1 MCARESENLYWKNGK
16 LQSSPTPTRNIRLRP
31 FSAIFHRMEKALLEQ
46 PLVMASDRVKPA
58 TTPEDAARLRALSPE
73 VYWLEIAQAFT
84 WDRAPD
90 VALEGTLGDFRYFPG
105 AMGNVSFNCLDR
117 WPTDR
122 VALRYEREDG
132 LKETWTFGALTDA
145 VARFAAALQD
155 LGVTKGDRVALYAS
169 NVPES
174 FIAIHACYRIGAIY
188 SVIFA
193 GFSASAVRDRIVDA
207 QPKVIVCTDATLRR
221 GRIVPLKDTLD
232 EALKGLPVPH
242 VIVARRVD
250 VNHPLRNGEHDF
262 ATLLACT
269 TRRAEPVSLEANE
282 PGFIIYT
289 SGTTSKP
296 KGLVHSGIGFMVG
309 TYANVKWS
317 LNLDADDVYWCTAD
331 VGWLTF
337 PIFALVGGLA
347 HGATHVIYEGSL
359 DTPTSARAY
368 EIIASYGINKLFTAP
383 TALRM
388 MRRAGDELL
397 KLHDISKLALV
408 SLVGEPLDP
417 DTWFWTRDK
426 LGGGKLFVN
435 NTYGQTET
443 GTAWSCSML
452 GVTPTRPGSC
462 GHTLPGYVAHVLRED
477 GSEAAQGEVGA
488 ITLGAPFPCLA
499 RTVWGDH
506 ARYVKNYLSQY
517 PGHYLASDAALFD
530 ADGQLWVTG
539 RLDDVINVAGH
550 RLGTMELEAAL
561 LTHPAVSEAAVVT
574 QPDEIKGMAP
584 VAFIVP
590 RAGYTDSIE
599 LQAALCQAIVD
610 AVGAIARPAR
620 VVVVSTVPRTR
631 SGKIMR
637 RVLRDL
643 IVSGE
648 ATGDLTSLEN
658 PDAID
663 VVLQKLAES

>member
-1 MCARESENLYWKNGK
+1 
-16 LQSSPTPTRNIRLRP
+16 
-31 FSAIFHRMEKALLEQ
+31 MEKTLLEQ
-46 PLVMASDRVKPA
+46 PLVMAPDRVKPP
-58 TTPEDAARLRALSPE
+58 TTPQEADRLRTLTPE
-73 VYWLEIAQAFT
+73 AYWLEMARAFV
-84 WDRAPD
+84 WDKPPEK
-90 VALEGTLGDFRYFPG
+90 ALDGVLGDFRYFPG
-105 AMGNVSFNCLDR
+105 AMGNVSVNCLDR
-117 WPTDR
+117 WPAER
-122 VALRYEREDG
+122 VALHYEREDG

-145 VARFAAALQD
+145 VARFAAALED
-155 LGVTKGDRVALYAS
+155 LGVRKGDRVAVYAS

-221 GRIVPLKDTLD
+221 GRVVPIKSTLD
-232 EALKGLPVPH
+232 EAMHGLASPH
-242 VIVARRVD
+242 IIVARRVD
-250 VNHPLRNGEHDF
+250 RACPLRDGEHDF
-262 ATLLACT
+262 AELLAAT
-269 TRRAEPVSLEANE
+269 VRRAAPLSLEAND

-296 KGLVHSGIGFMVG
+296 KGLVHAGIGFLVG

-317 LNLDADDVYWCTAD
+317 LNLGADDIYWCTAD

-359 DTPTSARAY
+359 DTPTPARAY
-368 EIIASYGINKLFTAP
+368 EVMANYGVTKLFTAP

-388 MRRAGDELL
+388 LRRAGDELL
-397 KLHDISKLALV
+397 QQHDTSRLALV

-417 DTWFWTRDK
+417 DTWFWTRDR
-426 LGGGKLFVN
+426 LGRGTIFVN

-443 GTAWSCSML
+443 GTAWSSSMVGL
-452 GVTPTRPGSC
+452 TPTRPGSC
-462 GHTLPGYVAHVLRED
+462 GHTLPGYVPRVLRDD
-477 GSEAAQGEVGA
+477 GSEATPGEVGA
-488 ITLGAPFPCLA
+488 LTLGAPFPCLA

-506 ARYVKNYLSQY
+506 ARYVKTYLTAF
-517 PGHYLASDAALFD
+517 PGHYLSSDAALFD

-539 RLDDVINVAGH
+539 RMDDVINVAGH
-550 RLGTMELEAAL
+550 RLGTMEMEAAL
-561 LTHPAVSEAAVVT
+561 LTHAAVSEAAVVT
-574 QPDEIKGMAP
+574 QPDAIKGMVP
-584 VAFIVP
+584 VAFVVP
-590 RAGYTDSIE
+590 RAGYADSAE
-599 LQAALCQAIVD
+599 LQSALCQSIVD

-620 VVVVSTVPRTR
+620 VIVVSTVPRTR

-643 IVSGE
+643 VVDGAAS
-648 ATGDLTSLEN
+648 GDLTSLEN
-658 PDAID
+658 SDAID
-663 VVLQKLAES
+663 VVLRTLRNSS

>member
-1 MCARESENLYWKNGK
+1 MDK
-16 LQSSPTPTRNIRLRP
+16 T
-31 FSAIFHRMEKALLEQ
+31 LLEQ
-46 PLVMASDRVKPA
+46 PLVMAPDRVKPA
-58 TTPEDAARLRALSPE
+58 TTPANAARLRALTPE
-73 VYWLEIAQAFT
+73 AYWLEIAQKFI

-90 VALEGTLGDFRYFPG
+90 IALEGTLGDFRYFPG
-105 AMGNVSFNCLDR
+105 AMGNVSVNCLDR
-117 WPTDR
+117 WPAER
-122 VALRYEREDG
+122 IALHYEREDG

-145 VARFAAALQD
+145 VARFAAALED
-155 LGVTKGDRVALYAS
+155 LGVTKGDRVAIYAS

-193 GFSASAVRDRIVDA
+193 GFSASAVRDRLEDA

-221 GRIVPLKDTLD
+221 GRVVPLKATLD
-232 EALKGLPVPH
+232 EALKGLPIPH
-242 VIVARRVD
+242 IVVARRVD
-250 VNHPLRNGEHDF
+250 KNHPLRDGEHGF
-262 ATLLACT
+262 AELLANT
-269 TRRAEPVSLEANE
+269 TRRAAPVSLEAND

-296 KGLVHSGIGFMVG
+296 KGLVHAGIGFMVG

-317 LNLDADDVYWCTAD
+317 LNLNTDDVYWCTAD

-347 HGATHVIYEGSL
+347 NGATHVIYEGSL
-359 DTPTSARAY
+359 DTPTLARTY
-368 EIIASYGINKLFTAP
+368 EILANYGVNKLFTAP

-388 MRRAGDELL
+388 MRRAGDDLL
-397 KLHDISKLALV
+397 QNHDISKLALV

-417 DTWFWTRDK
+417 DTWLWTRDK
-426 LGGGKLFVN
+426 LGRGALFVN

-443 GTAWSCSML
+443 GTAWSSSMV
-452 GVTPTRPGSC
+452 GATPARPGSC
-462 GHTLPGYVAHVLRED
+462 GHPLPGYVAHVLRED
-477 GSEAAQGEVGA
+477 GSEAAPGESGA
-488 ITLGAPFPCLA
+488 LTLAAPFPCLA

-506 ARYVKNYLSQY
+506 QRYVKTYLTQF
-517 PGHYLASDAALFD
+517 PGHYTASDAALFD

-561 LTHPAVSEAAVVT
+561 LTHAAVSEAAVVT
-574 QPDEIKGMAP
+574 QPDEVKGLVP
-584 VAFIVP
+584 VAFVVP
-590 RAGYTDSIE
+590 RAGYVDSVE
-599 LQAALCQAIVD
+599 LQTALCQAIVD

-620 VVVVSTVPRTR
+620 VVVVATVPRTR

-643 IVSGE
+643 LVTGNAS
-648 ATGDLTSLEN
+648 GDLTSLEN

-663 VVLQKLAES
+663 VVLQKLAEH

>member
-1 MCARESENLYWKNGK
+1 MAAAEPCFAM
-16 LQSSPTPTRNIRLRP
+16 PHVPADDRLTNDP
-31 FSAIFHRMEKALLEQ
+31 SATVLRYRSTMEKTLLEQ
-46 PLVMASDRVKPA
+46 PLIMAPDRVKPA
-58 TTPEDAARLRALSPE
+58 TTPQEAARWRALPPE
-73 VYWLEIAQAFT
+73 AYWLEIAQAFV
-84 WDRAPD
+84 WDKPPEK
-90 VALEGTLGDFRYFPG
+90 ALDGTLGDFRYFPG
-105 AMGNVSFNCLDR
+105 AMGNVSVNCLDR
-117 WPTDR
+117 WPAER
-122 VALRYEREDG
+122 VALHYEREDG
-132 LKETWTFGALTDA
+132 LKETWTFGELTDA
-145 VARFAAALQD
+145 VARFAAALED
-155 LGVTKGDRVALYAS
+155 LGVRKGDRVAVYAS

-221 GRIVPLKDTLD
+221 GRVIPIKATLD
-232 EALKGLPVPH
+232 EAMQGLPVPQI
-242 VIVARRVD
+242 IVARRVD
-250 VNHPLRNGEHDF
+250 RAYPLHDGEHDF
-262 ATLLACT
+262 AELLART
-269 TRRAEPVSLEANE
+269 ARRAVPMSLEAND

-296 KGLVHSGIGFMVG
+296 KGLVHAGIGFLVG

-317 LNLDADDVYWCTAD
+317 LNLGADDIYWCTAD

-359 DTPTSARAY
+359 DTPTPGRAY
-368 EIIASYGINKLFTAP
+368 QVMADYGVNKLFTAP

-388 MRRAGDELL
+388 LRRAGDALL
-397 KLHDISKLALV
+397 QQHDTSKLALV

-426 LGGGKLFVN
+426 LGRGAIFVN

-443 GTAWSCSML
+443 GTAWSSSMVGL
-452 GVTPTRPGSC
+452 TPTRPGSC
-462 GHTLPGYVAHVLRED
+462 GHALPGYAPHVLRED
-477 GSEAAQGEVGA
+477 GTQAAPGEVGA
-488 ITLGAPFPCLA
+488 LTLSAPFPCLA

-506 ARYVKNYLSQY
+506 ARYVKTYLTTF
-517 PGHYLASDAALFD
+517 PGHYLSSDAALFD

-539 RLDDVINVAGH
+539 RMDDVINVAGH
-550 RLGTMELEAAL
+550 RLGTMEMEAAL
-561 LTHPAVSEAAVVT
+561 LTHAAVSEAAVVT
-574 QPDEIKGMAP
+574 QPDAIKGMVP
-584 VAFIVP
+584 VAFVVP
-590 RAGYTDSIE
+590 RAGYVDSAE
-599 LQAALCQAIVD
+599 LQSALCQSIVD

-620 VVVVSTVPRTR
+620 VIVVSSVPRTR

-643 IVSGE
+643 VVDGE
-648 ATGDLTSLEN
+648 ASGDLTSLEN
-658 PDAID
+658 PEAIG
-663 VVLQKLAES
+663 VVLQKIAEG